1 MRIIADGTL
10 IFPGGASCNGTTWA
24 DASTREAKKNIEP
37 LSVDVALQTLGGLD
51 PVTFEYKDATT
62 PDGHVGFI
70 AEDVPEIV
78 ATPDRKSLVP
88 MDIIGVLT
96 AVVKEQQK
104 LIEQQRADYESLK
117 AKVEGTNVNN

>member
-1 MRIIADGTL
+1 M
-10 IFPGGASCNGTTWA
+10 
-24 DASTREAKKNIEP
+24 
-37 LSVDVALQTLGGLD
+37 ALQTLGGLD
-51 PVTFEYKDATT
+51 PVTFEYKNSNT

-78 ATPDRKSLVP
+78 ATPDRKGLAP
-88 MDIIGVLT
+88 MDIVGVLT